1 MPPPGS
7 GPPYRHPSSTSVGT
21 HPGTPRLSKA
31 LGPQVH
37 IDIAPLNPKALGLQG
52 PCRHP
57 SSKGVGHAPSATPP
71 QALATP
77 WPHQTKHIPET
88 GQVNQTKKKTRN
100 NHTCNA
106 SARTTTT
113 TQTKNVMPA
122 CAHHKARHRAAPI
135 YLISQEAQGSGS
147 LQFRFVCVT
156 RQLLFSGF

>member
-1 MPPPGS
+1 MPPQGP

-57 SSKGVGHAPSATPP
+57 SSKGVGHAPSTTPP

-77 WPHQTKHIPET
+77 WPHQTKYIPEI
-88 GQVNQTKKKTRN
+88 GQTKRKRR
-100 NHTCNA
+100 HA
-106 SARTTTT
+106 TTTHAM
-113 TQTKNVMPA
+113 QVRAPQQQHRQKNVMPI
-122 CAHHKARHRAAPI
+122 CAHHKARHQAAPI
-135 YLISQEAQGSGS
+135 DLISQEAQGSGS
-147 LQFRFVCVT
+147 SQFRYACVT
-156 RQLLFSGF
+156 HQLLFSGF

>member
-1 MPPPGS
+1 MPPQGS

-57 SSKGVGHAPSATPP
+57 SSKGVGHAPSTLPKLWPP
-71 QALATP
+71 HGPTKQKIFLRQAKS
-77 WPHQTKHIPET
+77 TKRKRRH
-88 GQVNQTKKKTRN
+88 
-100 NHTCNA
+100 A
-106 SARTTTT
+106 TTTHAM
-113 TQTKNVMPA
+113 QVRAPQQQQQQQQHRQQNVMPI

-135 YLISQEAQGSGS
+135 CVVS
-147 LQFRFVCVT
+147 L
-156 RQLLFSGF
+156 LLCKTMLLSYDLR